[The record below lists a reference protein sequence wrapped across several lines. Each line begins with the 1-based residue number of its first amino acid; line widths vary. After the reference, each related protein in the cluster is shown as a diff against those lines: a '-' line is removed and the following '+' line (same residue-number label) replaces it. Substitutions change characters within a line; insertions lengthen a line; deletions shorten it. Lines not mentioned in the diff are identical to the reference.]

1 MPGRAG
7 AIHPLFNSLRY
18 WQDDMVDLLFVV
30 AALLLPPDALPD
42 RGGVGAR
49 KADVPKSGMNG
60 IRTAQVRIQ
69 QYVVIRVPRP
79 DPVRRVSAPAAPL
92 PPITWVERDADRCVK
107 MEQLSGAAI
116 TRSDSVDLVLSGGKR
131 IRAKLGNECPA
142 LDFYSGFYV
151 KPTKDGM
158 VCAKRDTF
166 RSRSGGECRI
176 KAFRSLIPER

>member
-1 MPGRAG
+1 
-7 AIHPLFNSLRY
+7 
-18 WQDDMVDLLFVV
+18 MVDLLFVV

-42 RGGVGAR
+42 LGGGAGAR
-49 KADVPKSGMNG
+49 KADLPKAGTTG

-116 TRSDSVDLVLSGGKR
+116 TRSDSVDLVLAGGKR

-158 VCAKRDTF
+158 VCAKRDIF